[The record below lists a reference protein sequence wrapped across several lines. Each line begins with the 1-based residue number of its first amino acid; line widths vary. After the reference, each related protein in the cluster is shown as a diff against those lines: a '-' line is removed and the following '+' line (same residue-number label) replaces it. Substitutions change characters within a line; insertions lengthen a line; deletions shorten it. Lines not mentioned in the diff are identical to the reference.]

1 MGFRLRRRQESC
13 MINRC
18 DYIIM
23 PSGRLYYT
31 TFLPRAR
38 DLQVVRLSWKTNEYY
53 VIIIVEP
60 TTSPAPTPEVCI
72 GSDKYYTSPNATA
85 APAYCFRA

>member
-1 MGFRLRRRQESC
+1 MGFGLRRRQESC

-23 PSGRLYYT
+23 SSGRLYYT

-38 DLQVVRLSWKTNEYY
+38 DLQVVRLSRKTSEYY
-53 VIIIVEP
+53 VITIVEP
-60 TTSPAPTPEVCI
+60 TTSPAP
-72 GSDKYYTSPNATA
+72 
-85 APAYCFRA
+85 